1 MTDQKEQGDSKQ
13 DIRRKNIF
21 RRFLQVTFTVFLTA
35 LILFMSSGRFDWIW
49 AWVYLITYIVVV
61 IINAIIFSPE
71 LISERG
77 RKKGN
82 VEKWDKVVTGL
93 LMIPMLALYIVSGL
107 DVRFGCSPETALWI
121 HLAGLA
127 VFLSGIA
134 LVSWSMVSNTYF
146 STAVRIQY
154 DRDHTVSDGG
164 PYRYMRHPGYLGMII
179 YNLATPVIFG
189 SLWAFLPAGIMV
201 ILFVVRIILE
211 DSTLKTKLEGY
222 REYAERVRYRLI
234 PFIW

>member
-1 MTDQKEQGDSKQ
+1 MTDQKEQGNGKP
-13 DIRRKNIF
+13 DIRKNIF

-35 LILFMSSGRFDWIW
+35 LILFISSGRFDWIW

-61 IINAIIFSPE
+61 IVNAIIFSPE

-77 RKKGN
+77 RNKEN

-93 LMIPMLALYIVSGL
+93 LIIPLLALYIVSGL
-107 DVRFGCSPETALWI
+107 DIRFGWSPETALWI

-146 STAVRIQY
+146 SFVLFCA
-154 DRDHTVSDGG
+154 
-164 PYRYMRHPGYLGMII
+164 
-179 YNLATPVIFG
+179 YNT
-189 SLWAFLPAGIMV
+189 
-201 ILFVVRIILE
+201 
-211 DSTLKTKLEGY
+211 
-222 REYAERVRYRLI
+222 
-234 PFIW
+234 

>member
-1 MTDQKEQGDSKQ
+1 MTDQKEQGNSNT
-13 DIRRKNIF
+13 DIRKNIF

-61 IINAIIFSPE
+61 IVNAIIFPPE

-77 RKKGN
+77 RKKEN
-82 VEKWDKVVTGL
+82 VEKWDKLVSGL
-93 LMIPMLALYIVSGL
+93 LMIPLLALYIVSGL
-107 DVRFGCSPETALWI
+107 DIRFRWSPETALWI

-134 LVSWSMVSNTYF
+134 LVSWAMVSNTYF

-154 DRDHTVSDGG
+154 DRDHSVSDSG

-179 YNLATPVIFG
+179 YNLATPLIFD
-189 SLWAFLPAGIMV
+189 SFWAFLPAGIMV
-201 ILFVVRIILE
+201 ILFVVRTILE

-222 REYAERVRYRLI
+222 REYAERVRFRLI

>member
-61 IINAIIFSPE
+61 IVNAIIFSPE

-77 RKKGN
+77 RKKEN

-93 LMIPMLALYIVSGL
+93 IMIPLLALYVVS
-107 DVRFGCSPETALWI
+107 SITEALNQ
-121 HLAGLA
+121 AGRYSTSY
-127 VFLSGIA
+127 FLIFIRTDKYKISIRKRQNA
-134 LVSWSMVSNTYF
+134 
-146 STAVRIQY
+146 IQ
-154 DRDHTVSDGG
+154 G
-164 PYRYMRHPGYLGMII
+164 
-179 YNLATPVIFG
+179 
-189 SLWAFLPAGIMV
+189 
-201 ILFVVRIILE
+201 
-211 DSTLKTKLEGY
+211 KTKPAKSINIFFHLKNN
-222 REYAERVRYRLI
+222 
-234 PFIW
+234 